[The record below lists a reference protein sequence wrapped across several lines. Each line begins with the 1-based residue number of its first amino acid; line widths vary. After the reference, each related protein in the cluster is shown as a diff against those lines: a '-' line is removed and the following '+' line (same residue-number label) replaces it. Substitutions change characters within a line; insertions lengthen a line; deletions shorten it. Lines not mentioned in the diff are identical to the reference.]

1 MVFYHGHFLNIALI
15 KVESVDKTCI
25 LRELIDK

>member
-1 MVFYHGHFLNIALI
+1 MVFYHGHFQNIALI
-15 KVESVDKTCI
+15 EVESVDKTCI